1 MRPPLQVLAI
11 VALPFS
17 AADRYPN
24 DFSPYPA
31 AAQSCLNAADKNS
44 GCDGS
49 SVPAMNGCLC
59 TNTSDFVPSA
69 ARCIGRESPDDLKA
83 TYATLKIN
91 CDGSNTPMAI
101 SETDFLQLGDNVTST
116 TRQMPKE
123 THQDDRESEE
133 GGKGG
138 QGGERQGGDLA
149 TGAKIGIAVSAVV
162 AVGLI
167 SAGIVVGRRLA
178 KGKSVAPQ
186 ETPAEKRGSQ
196 RIEVAE
202 LE

>member
-1 MRPPLQVLAI
+1 MRPPLNVLVL

-17 AADRYPN
+17 TADRYPN

-31 AAQSCLNAADKNS
+31 AAQPCLNAADQES

-59 TNTSDFVPSA
+59 TNASDFIPSA
-69 ARCIGRESPDDLKA
+69 ARCISRESPRDLNA
-83 TYATLKIN
+83 TYATLKTN

-101 SETDFLQLGDNVTST
+101 TMAEFLQLGDNVTST
-116 TRQMPKE
+116 TRQMMPEE
-123 THQDDRESEE
+123 THQDDEESTE
-133 GGKGG
+133 GSDGRKGR
-138 QGGERQGGDLA
+138 ERQGGGLE
-149 TGAKIGIAVSAVV
+149 TGAKIGIAISAVV
-162 AVGLI
+162 VVGLI
-167 SAGIVVGRRLA
+167 SAGIAVWRILA
-178 KGKSVAPQ
+178 KRPKAPQ